1 MFSSWAER
9 EDQVFYPG
17 KRNKWSFFRTKMWY
31 SMRIN
36 GFWSKNNLC
45 YDAHYNHELRWRGNP
60 IPIKYK
66 HFYIPDD
73 WKTQL
78 LSLEIVEVRR
88 DSLDKLESD
97 YRKNKTEN
105 LDLVVES
112 ARFLLENNKLK

>member
-1 MFSSWAER
+1 
-9 EDQVFYPG
+9 
-17 KRNKWSFFRTKMWY
+17 MWY

-45 YDAHYNHELRWRGNP
+45 YDAHYNHELRWRDNP